1 MLGRVREYRFKTKTG
16 YYIMI
21 EAQRV
26 HVQSYQIDSVTVE
39 TIRDQKKASNRKK
52 KPKKRENNITK
63 VRK

>member
-1 MLGRVREYRFKTKTG
+1 
-16 YYIMI
+16 MI